1 MTYQPYLKHTTLMS
15 QSKRK
20 LIILDANVII
30 HAHELGV
37 WNHLVN
43 QYDVCIV
50 GVVIDDEAKYFQ
62 SQTGIKTDI
71 DLKKSESEGKIQRLD
86 PELSH
91 TQKIFKEYKEVFVK
105 GLDPGE
111 RDAITILNSDNFDEH
126 LFCSGDKSAIKAV
139 AVINKTF
146 NIISLEKLLKDSGQS
161 GVAKKLKHEFLESYT
176 KQYITAGTT
185 ERSLHKK

>member
-1 MTYQPYLKHTTLMS
+1 MS

-30 HAHELGV
+30 HAHELGI
-37 WNHLVN
+37 WNHLIN
-43 QYDVCIV
+43 QFDVCIV
-50 GVVIDDEAKYFQ
+50 GIVIDDEAKYFQ

-91 TQKIFKEYKEVFVK
+91 TQKILKEYKEIFVK

-111 RDAITILNSDNFDEH
+111 RDAITLLNSGNFDEH
-126 LFCSGDKSAIKAV
+126 FFCSGDKSAIKAV
-139 AVINKTF
+139 AVINKTY
-146 NIISLEKLLKDSGQS
+146 NAVSLEKLLKDSGQAA
-161 GVAKKLKHEFLESYT
+161 VVKNLKHEFLESYT
-176 KQYITAGTT
+176 KQYIAAGTT
-185 ERSLHKK
+185 ERPMHKK